1 MLDLAVV
8 PTPFEDEDLLGFLAR
23 CASANALTVAELV
36 KAFRSASQTDTKS
49 WVCEVGHPL
58 IWCNQL
64 DELLHPSTRPARPWS
79 YRNRKFCPRCMIETG
94 YWRASW
100 CLTLATCCPRHRI
113 WFQER
118 CGSCGATLSI
128 EAMRCFRCDV
138 CGKLLVDADLAVQ
151 QAGRE
156 ALWIAQQLALRLAR
170 SGERSDQITNDL
182 TLSEFHELA
191 LRVGVRGTIVNT
203 NKPLKLKAAGALT
216 VAAPIA
222 EGAGKALMNWP
233 YGFEEMLDVLRER
246 RPNASNWKLRE
257 AVGPIYKDI
266 YHYLRDPRF
275 DFVRTAFESYIRDHW
290 EAPLAC
296 RNRNIG
302 LQLVRNHTWVP
313 VREAAK
319 RSGVEPA
326 LLRRMAKGRE
336 IPTREQT
343 HRSGRCTRVVN
354 LAMVRNYADRMQQA
368 MTAEQTAVHLGIS
381 RKRVRQLLE
390 AGLLAVLGGP
400 PGAGQRWW
408 IDPASLDRCAHSG
421 MQMATEPKK
430 SISVTQFAK
439 CGIASA
445 ESFVRLIG
453 AIQTGEL
460 SIWVPPGSEQEM
472 GRWRLNKDDLVKWRP
487 VAETVGA
494 SRLSVGDVAVQ
505 LGVKPEVAYALVR
518 ARLLPAT
525 TDRAG
530 RRVAQWVDIHA
541 LSEFQEQ
548 YILGTELAA
557 LARTSPKQMAQ
568 RLKACGI
575 QPIAGP
581 GSARTS
587 CRQYVWQRTPGV
599 LTAAATPQT

>member
-79 YRNRKFCPRCMIETG
+79 YRNRKFCPRCIIETG

-118 CGSCGATLSI
+118 CGRCGATLSI

-138 CGKLLVDADLAVQ
+138 CGKLFVDADLAVQ
-151 QAGRE
+151 LAGRE
-156 ALWIAQQLALRLAR
+156 ALWIARQLALRVAR
-170 SGERSDQITNDL
+170 PSERSDHITNDL

-191 LRVGVRGTIVNT
+191 LRVGVRGTIANT
-203 NKPLKLKAAGALT
+203 NKPLKLKDAGALT
-216 VAAPIA
+216 VAKPIA

-233 YGFEEMLDVLRER
+233 HGFEDLLDAIREQR
-246 RPNASNWKLRE
+246 RNAASWKLRE
-257 AVGPIYKDI
+257 AIGPIYKDI
-266 YHYLRDPRF
+266 YHYLKDPRF

-313 VREAAK
+313 VCEAAQ

-343 HRSGRCTRVVN
+343 HRSGRCARIVN
-354 LAMVRNYADRMQQA
+354 LASVRNYAGRVQQA
-368 MTAEQTAVHLGIS
+368 MTAEQTATHLGIS

-390 AGLLAVLGGP
+390 AGLLAALGGTP
-400 PGAGQRWW
+400 RAGQRWW
-408 IDPASLDRCAHSG
+408 IDPMSLDRCAHSG
-421 MQMATEPKK
+421 RQMAMAPKN
-430 SISVTQFAK
+430 SVSVEQLAK
-439 CGIASA
+439 CSIASA
-445 ESFVRLIG
+445 QSFVSLID

-460 SIWVPPGSEQEM
+460 PVWVPLGSKQEI
-472 GRWRLNKDDLVKWRP
+472 GKWRLSKDDLVRWRP

-494 SRLSVGDVAVQ
+494 SRLSVGDVALQ
-505 LGVKPEVAYALVR
+505 LGVKQEVAYALVR

-525 TDRAG
+525 TDSAG
-530 RRVAQWVDIHA
+530 RRIVQWIDIQA
-541 LSEFQEQ
+541 LSEFREQ

-557 LARTSPKQMAQ
+557 LARTSPKQMAK

-581 GSARTS
+581 GSARTF

-599 LTAAATPQT
+599 LTAAATSQT